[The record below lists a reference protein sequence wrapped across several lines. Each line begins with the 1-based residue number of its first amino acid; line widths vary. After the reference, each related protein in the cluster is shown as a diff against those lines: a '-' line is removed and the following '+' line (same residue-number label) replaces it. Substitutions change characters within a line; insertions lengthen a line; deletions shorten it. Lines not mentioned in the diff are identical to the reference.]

1 MKKFIYVISFLFVGS
16 LAANAY
22 VDSQY
27 MTTEQ
32 FLTNSGFSKDTAKN
46 VSFSKQDPYTLND
59 KTDKRTIYQK
69 IYNYIDPC
77 SGASRAYPD
86 HDVNPD
92 SNWQDL

>member
-1 MKKFIYVISFLFVGS
+1 MKKIIYVISFLFVGS

-22 VDSQY
+22 VDSQH

-32 FLTNSGFSKDTAKN
+32 FLINEGYSKEAVKN
-46 VSFSKQDPYTLND
+46 VSFDKKNPYSPYAR
-59 KTDKRTIYQK
+59 TDKRTIYQK

-77 SGASRAYPD
+77 SGADVKFPY
-86 HDVNPD
+86 HDVNFD